1 MKTPGR
7 NKPCPCGSGKKYK
20 KCCINAP
27 QPTTA
32 GGTLV
37 YTDLDELSNQVP
49 RLLKQGK
56 FNQAEAVCQ
65 QLMEQ
70 YPEQI
75 DALHRYAEVY
85 EEKGEVRKA
94 AEYYRK
100 AAEFAERGD
109 GFGESPGEFF
119 RKKALELEGKKGNF
133 SIIPCMVKITRDSQ
147 AGWWYTL
154 PHHENSIHYSRQ
166 ATYS

>member
-75 DALHRYAEVY
+75 DSLHRYAEVY

-119 RKKALELEGKKGNF
+119 RKKALELEGKKE
-133 SIIPCMVKITRDSQ
+133 V
-147 AGWWYTL
+147 
-154 PHHENSIHYSRQ
+154 
-166 ATYS
+166 